1 MFCNVYGITR
11 TQRIYSVTIDPM
23 AGFFDRK
30 DDSLSTR
37 LASTIRKIANLGMNY
52 EDMVI
57 KQSMAVGST
66 ESMFAHIAG
75 ADMMTQSELQY
86 ALAIQD
92 VGPKKYITYF
102 DKDYVGKR
110 EMLRKFSRN
119 GEINFMI
126 NIVADESIVYD
137 NKNRFC
143 YIDTKGIPG
152 VVVDDKEQQVI
163 DDLNATFDRIYTAFR
178 FNEDQQAFSFF
189 RQFLTEGVLAFE
201 VVYNEKATDII
212 GFKELDPASL
222 RPDVVLEEGVRK
234 KVWHQYENDYNK
246 HRVLYDTQ
254 IIYISYARSGV
265 GPISYVEPLVRSF
278 NLLRVLENSRIIWNI
293 MNAQWRMKMV
303 VPVGSKSP
311 QRWVQSLSQFA
322 SIYREDLYL
331 DNDSGELN
339 VQGRPNIPFYKNYIF
354 PNKGGETVSIE
365 AIENGGPDLSN
376 MDALKYF
383 RDKLKMESGIP
394 FNRFNQEGGAGTIT
408 FNAEGAEREEIRF
421 AKLINR
427 LRSSFQEI
435 IYKPVWL
442 AFTLKHPEF
451 KDDLLIKNNIG
462 IRFNSDNLFEKSKK
476 MEILQK
482 EIDHITKLKEFR
494 GEGDKPFFSV
504 NWLVEQFLDFTAS
517 ELEENRKMLAKETE
531 ETESAEAASEEA
543 SAPPEESET
552 QEASTTAP
560 EEKEET
566 PEEKPEAEAPAEEA
580 EE

>member
-1 MFCNVYGITR
+1 
-11 TQRIYSVTIDPM
+11 M

-30 DDSLSTR
+30 DDSLSSR
-37 LASTIRKIANLGMNY
+37 LASSIRKIANLGMNY
-52 EDMVI
+52 DDMVI

-75 ADMMTQSELQY
+75 ADALTQSELQY

-110 EMLRKFSRN
+110 EMLRKFARN

-152 VVVDDKEQQVI
+152 VVKDDKEQEVI
-163 DDLNATFDRIYTAFR
+163 DDLNAIFDRVYTSFR
-178 FNEDQQAFSFF
+178 FNEDQQAFSIF
-189 RQFLTEGVLAFE
+189 RQFLIEGVLAYE
-201 VVYNEKATDII
+201 VVYNDKATDII

-222 RPDVVLEEGVRK
+222 RPDVVLEGGVRK
-234 KVWHQYENDYNK
+234 KVWYQYENDYNK
-246 HRVLYDTQ
+246 RRVLYDSQ

-354 PNKGGETVSIE
+354 PNKNGETVDIQ

-427 LRSSFQEI
+427 LRSSFQELV
-435 IYKPVWL
+435 YKPVWL
-442 AFTLKHPEF
+442 AFTLKHPEL
-451 KDDLLIKNNIG
+451 KDDLLIKSNIG

-482 EIDHITKLKEFR
+482 EIDHITKLKDFK
-494 GEGDKPFFSV
+494 GEGDKAFFSV

-517 ELEENRKMLAKETE
+517 ELEENRKMLLRETE
-531 ETESAEAASEEA
+531 EAAA
-543 SAPPEESET
+543 G
-552 QEASTTAP
+552 
-560 EEKEET
+560 
-566 PEEKPEAEAPAEEA
+566 AEEA
-580 EE
+580 EAEEAAGETPAEEEATAAEETAEEETVE

>member
-1 MFCNVYGITR
+1 
-11 TQRIYSVTIDPM
+11 M

-30 DDSLSTR
+30 DDSISAR

-52 EDMVI
+52 DDMVV

-75 ADMMTQSELQY
+75 ADAMTHSELQY

-92 VGPKKYITYF
+92 IGPKKYITYF

-110 EMLRKFSRN
+110 EMLRKFARN

-126 NIVADESIVYD
+126 NVVADESIVYD
-137 NKNRFC
+137 NKNKFC
-143 YIDTKGIPG
+143 YIDTKGLPAVIKDSKEKEI
-152 VVVDDKEQQVI
+152 VDDV
-163 DDLNATFDRIYTAFR
+163 NAIFDKVYMAFR
-178 FNEDQQAFSFF
+178 FNEDQQAFSLF
-189 RQFLTEGVLAFE
+189 RQYLIEGVLSYE
-201 VVYNEKATDII
+201 VIYNDKATDII
-212 GFKELDPASL
+212 GFKELDPSSL
-222 RPDVVLEEGVRK
+222 RPDVILENGVRK
-234 KVWHQYENDYNK
+234 KVWHQYENDFNK
-246 HRVLYDTQ
+246 RRMLYDSQ
-254 IIYISYARSGV
+254 VIYISYARSGL

-322 SIYREDLYL
+322 AIYREDLYL
-331 DNDSGELN
+331 DNDSGELS

-354 PNKGGETVSIE
+354 PNKNGETVEIQ
-365 AIENGGPDLSN
+365 AIESQGPDLSN
-376 MDALKYF
+376 MDSLKYF

-394 FNRFNQEGGAGTIT
+394 FSRFNQEAGSGTVT

-435 IYKPVWL
+435 MFKPVWL
-442 AFTLKHPEF
+442 AFCLKHPELS
-451 KDDLLIKNNIG
+451 DDLLIKNNIG

-482 EIDHITKLKEFR
+482 EIDHITKLKDFK
-494 GEGDKPFFSV
+494 GPDDKPFFSV

-517 ELEENRKMLAKETE
+517 ELEENRKSLVAELTKPEEEATEGEATTE
-531 ETESAEAASEEA
+531 EGATPAEEEA
-543 SAPPEESET
+543 PAEET
-552 QEASTTAP
+552 PT
-560 EEKEET
+560 EET
-566 PEEKPEAEAPAEEA
+566 PEEGT
-580 EE
+580 

>member
-1 MFCNVYGITR
+1 
-11 TQRIYSVTIDPM
+11 M

-30 DDSLSTR
+30 DDSLTSR

-52 EDMVI
+52 DDMVI

-75 ADMMTQSELQY
+75 ADVMTQSELQY

-92 VGPKKYITYF
+92 IGPKKYITYF

-110 EMLRKFSRN
+110 EMLRKFARN

-126 NIVADESIVYD
+126 NLVADESIVYD

-152 VVVDDKEQQVI
+152 VVKDDMEQKVI
-163 DDLNATFDRIYTAFR
+163 DDINAIFDRIYIAFR

-189 RQFLTEGVLAFE
+189 RQYLIEGVLAFE
-201 VVYNEKATDII
+201 IIYNEQATEII

-222 RPDVVLEEGVRK
+222 RPDVVLEGGIRK
-234 KVWHQYENDYNK
+234 KIWHQYENDYNK

-254 IIYISYARSGV
+254 IIYISHARSGV
-265 GPISYVEPLVRSF
+265 GPISYIEPLVRSF

-354 PNKGGETVSIE
+354 PNKGGESVDITSIE
-365 AIENGGPDLSN
+365 NQGPDLSN
-376 MDALKYF
+376 MEALKYF

-394 FNRFNQEGGAGTIT
+394 FSRFNQDGTGAVVT
-408 FNAEGAEREEIRF
+408 FNAEGSGQEEIRF

-442 AFTLKHPEF
+442 AFTLKHPEL

-462 IRFNSDNLFEKSKK
+462 VRFNSDNLFEKSKR
-476 MEILQK
+476 MEIIQK
-482 EIDHITKLKEFR
+482 EIDHIAKLKDFR
-494 GEGDKPFFSV
+494 GPEDKPFFSV

-517 ELEENRKMLAKETE
+517 ELEENRKMLEREATTSTEGGEEGTETGSEGEETTETSTETPTE
-531 ETESAEAASEEA
+531 EKPA
-543 SAPPEESET
+543 
-552 QEASTTAP
+552 
-560 EEKEET
+560 EET
-566 PEEKPEAEAPAEEA
+566 PAQEAPAEETPT
-580 EE
+580 E

>member
-1 MFCNVYGITR
+1 
-11 TQRIYSVTIDPM
+11 
-23 AGFFDRK
+23 
-30 DDSLSTR
+30 
-37 LASTIRKIANLGMNY
+37 MNY

-66 ESMFAHIAG
+66 ESMFAHVAG
-75 ADMMTQSELQY
+75 ADVITQSELQY
-86 ALAIQD
+86 ALAMQD

-110 EMLRKFSRN
+110 EMLRKFARN

-126 NIVADESIVYD
+126 NVVADESIVYD

-152 VVVDDKEQQVI
+152 VVKDDLEQKVI
-163 DDLNATFDRIYTAFR
+163 DDINAIFDRIYIAFR

-189 RQFLTEGVLAFE
+189 RQYLIEGVLAFE
-201 VVYNEKATDII
+201 IIYNEKATEII

-222 RPDVVLEEGVRK
+222 RPDVVLEAGVRK
-234 KVWHQYENDYNK
+234 KIWHQYENDYNK

-254 IIYISYARSGV
+254 IIYISHARSGV
-265 GPISYVEPLVRSF
+265 GPISYIEPLVRSF

-354 PNKGGETVSIE
+354 PNKGGEQVDIQ
-365 AIENGGPDLSN
+365 AIENAGPDLSN

-383 RDKLKMESGIP
+383 RDKLKQESGIP
-394 FNRFNQEGGAGTIT
+394 FSRFNQDGGGAVVT
-408 FNAEGAEREEIRF
+408 FNAEGSEREEIRF

-427 LRSSFQEI
+427 LRSSFQEL

-442 AFTLKHPEF
+442 AFTLKHPEL
-451 KDDLLIKNNIG
+451 KDDLLIKNNVG

-476 MEILQK
+476 MEIIQK
-482 EIDHITKLKEFR
+482 EIDHITKLKDFR
-494 GEGDKPFFSV
+494 GSGDQPFFSV

-517 ELEENRKMLAKETE
+517 ELEENKKMLIKEQEEAKQAEGGGEEGSEEAAAAEETTTE
-531 ETESAEAASEEA
+531 ETAAE
-543 SAPPEESET
+543 ET
-552 QEASTTAP
+552 PT
-560 EEKEET
+560 ET
-566 PEEKPEAEAPAEEA
+566 PEESAEGETVE
-580 EE
+580 